1 MIQIGFFSISFEK
14 KTLCFKIILKKTI
27 LKEDIMI
34 TKDYLPNHPEIELY
48 HNDTM
53 LRINTDTFVLGEF
66 LNIYRNDTV

>member
-1 MIQIGFFSISFEK
+1 
-14 KTLCFKIILKKTI
+14 
-27 LKEDIMI
+27 MI
-34 TKDYLPNHPEIELY
+34 TKDYLPNHLEIELY